1 MANGFIVKLVHRCL
15 NNNIMSS
22 EHSNLYSSTEKLDK
36 DFNKKDFNKK
46 EFNKVDINHLLAKV
60 RVEEKKT
67 KKDNLIFLGVIST
80 VIVVTGI
87 IVA

>member
-1 MANGFIVKLVHRCL
+1 
-15 NNNIMSS
+15 MSS
-22 EHSNLYSSTEKLDK
+22 EQPSLNISTAKLDN
-36 DFNKKDFNKK
+36 DFNKKK
-46 EFNKVDINHLLAKV
+46 FNKVDINHLLAKV

-80 VIVVTGI
+80 VIVITGI

>member
-1 MANGFIVKLVHRCL
+1 MVNGFVVKLARRCF
-15 NNNIMSS
+15 NENIMSS
-22 EHSNLYSSTEKLDK
+22 ELPNSNISTTRLDN
-36 DFNKKDFNKK
+36 DFNKKK
-46 EFNKVDINHLLAKV
+46 FNKVDINHLLAKV
-60 RVEEKKT
+60 RAEEKKT

>member
-1 MANGFIVKLVHRCL
+1 MVNGFVVKLAHRCF
-15 NNNIMSS
+15 NENIMSS
-22 EHSNLYSSTEKLDK
+22 EQPSLNISTAKLDN
-36 DFNKKDFNKK
+36 DFNKKK
-46 EFNKVDINHLLAKV
+46 FNKVDINHLLAKV

>member
-1 MANGFIVKLVHRCL
+1 
-15 NNNIMSS
+15 MSS
-22 EHSNLYSSTEKLDK
+22 EHSNLYSSTVKLD
-36 DFNKKDFNKK
+36 KDFNKK

>member
-1 MANGFIVKLVHRCL
+1 MVNGFIVKLVHRCL
-15 NNNIMSS
+15 NDNIMSS
-22 EHSNLYSSTEKLDK
+22 EHSNLYSSTEKLD
-36 DFNKKDFNKK
+36 KDFNKK

>member
-1 MANGFIVKLVHRCL
+1 
-15 NNNIMSS
+15 MSS
-22 EHSNLYSSTEKLDK
+22 EHSNLYSSTEKLD
-36 DFNKKDFNKK
+36 KDFNKK

>member
-1 MANGFIVKLVHRCL
+1 
-15 NNNIMSS
+15 MSS
-22 EHSNLYSSTEKLDK
+22 EQQNLNISTAKLDN
-36 DFNKKDFNKK
+36 DFNKKK
-46 EFNKVDINHLLAKV
+46 FNKVDINHLLAKV

-80 VIVVTGI
+80 VIVITGI

>member
-1 MANGFIVKLVHRCL
+1 MVNGFIVKLVHRCL

-22 EHSNLYSSTEKLDK
+22 EHSNLYSSTVKLD
-36 DFNKKDFNKK
+36 KDFNKK

>member
-1 MANGFIVKLVHRCL
+1 
-15 NNNIMSS
+15 MSS
-22 EHSNLYSSTEKLDK
+22 ELPNSNISTARLDN
-36 DFNKKDFNKK
+36 DFNKKK
-46 EFNKVDINHLLAKV
+46 FNKVDINHLLAKV

-80 VIVVTGI
+80 VIVITGI